1 MIASFLN
8 GVAAMAC
15 LAVAAFFVRFWQE
28 SADRVFACLAAAF
41 SIFAINYGLLGL
53 LPYADDRRAYAFA
66 LRLIGFV
73 AILVGIMVKGRELA
87 ESMRSSDRER
97 VDSPSVRRFKERR

>member
-15 LAVAAFFVRFWQE
+15 LAVATFFVRFWHE
-28 SADRVFACLAAAF
+28 SEDRVFACLAAALW
-41 SIFAINYGLLGL
+41 IFAVNYALLGL
-53 LPYADDRRAYAFA
+53 LPDADDRRAYAFA

-73 AILVGIMVKGRELA
+73 AILVGIMVKSRELA
-87 ESMRSSDRER
+87 EYMRFTDRAKADASSTRLFR
-97 VDSPSVRRFKERR
+97 KRW

>member
-15 LAVAAFFVRFWQE
+15 LAVAAFFVRFWRE

-41 SIFAINYGLLGL
+41 VIFAINYGLLGL
-53 LPYADDRRAYAFA
+53 LPYADDRRTYAFA

-73 AILVGIMVKGRELA
+73 AILVGVMVKGREFA
-87 ESMRSSDRER
+87 ESMRLSDRER
-97 VDSPSVRRFKERR
+97 VDSPSARRFQKRW

>member
-15 LAVAAFFVRFWQE
+15 LAVATFFVRFWHE
-28 SADRVFACLAAAF
+28 SEDRVFACLAAAF
-41 SIFAINYGLLGL
+41 SIFAVNYGALGL
-53 LPYADDRRAYAFA
+53 LPFADERRAYAFA

-73 AILVGIMVKGRELA
+73 AILIAVTAKSRELA
-87 ESMRSSDRER
+87 EHMRLTGRDRADSSSSRSSE
-97 VDSPSVRRFKERR
+97 EGW

>member
-15 LAVAAFFVRFWQE
+15 LAVATFFVRFWRE
-28 SADRVFACLAAAF
+28 SEDRVFACLAAAF

-53 LPYADDRRAYAFA
+53 LPFADDRRAYAFP
-66 LRLIGFV
+66 LRLIGLV
-73 AILVGIMVKGRELA
+73 AILVGTMIKGRELA

-97 VDSPSVRRFKERR
+97 VDSPSVRRFEKRR

>member
-15 LAVAAFFVRFWQE
+15 LAVATFFVRFWRE
-28 SADRVFACLAAAF
+28 SGDRVFACLAAAF

-73 AILVGIMVKGRELA
+73 AILVSIVAKGRELA
-87 ESMRSSDRER
+87 ESMRLSDRER
-97 VDSPSVRRFKERR
+97 VDSPSARRFKERR

>member
-15 LAVAAFFVRFWQE
+15 VAVATFFVRFWRE
-28 SADRVFACLAAAF
+28 SDDRLFACLAVAF
-41 SIFAINYGLLGL
+41 WIFAVNYALLGL
-53 LPYADDRRAYAFA
+53 LPFADDRRAYAFA

-73 AILVGIMVKGRELA
+73 AILLGIIAKSRELA
-87 ESMRSSDRER
+87 EYMRFPNRDEADSSSTRASVER
-97 VDSPSVRRFKERR
+97 W

>member
-15 LAVAAFFVRFWQE
+15 LAIATFFVRFWRE
-28 SADRVFACLAAAF
+28 SDDRVFACFGVAF
-41 SIFAINYGLLGL
+41 AVFAVNYALLGL
-53 LPYADDRRAYAFA
+53 LPYADDRRAYAFI

-73 AILVGIMVKGRELA
+73 AILTGITI
-87 ESMRSSDRER
+87 
-97 VDSPSVRRFKERR
+97 RRAS